1 MKPSVCVTAFD
12 VCPATPRLPY
22 VHRSSL
28 RGVNEIYPSGFAR
41 KQDERKCRCSRPV
54 DTQRP
59 LHGHVRGKVT
69 YSTHQGYD
77 RMEGVVR
84 PITSACWSHSRE
96 CLAHSFF
103 SLDNVVFFGCAAG
116 TSHRVVLLCGT
127 NRNEFCPFWRE
138 LQSHSCVWSTSV
150 VIRGVAPVP

>member
-69 YSTHQGYD
+69 HSTHQRYD
-77 RMEGVVR
+77 RGEGVVR
-84 PITSACWSHSRE
+84 PITSAGWSHSRE

-103 SLDNVVFFGCAAG
+103 SPDMLCSLVVRQAPPTGL
-116 TSHRVVLLCGT
+116 SYY
-127 NRNEFCPFWRE
+127 
-138 LQSHSCVWSTSV
+138 
-150 VIRGVAPVP
+150 VAPTETSFVHFGESFRATPACGPLPW